1 MHARGMSVPLSV
13 CASEDALPADALP
26 AGSGRDEEDEDVS
39 GFPCSSPDDADCAA
53 EDEAADEGAGGF
65 CGRGFADALPC
76 PPVCA
81 DGCDE
86 AAGGCAAEDAGAV

>member
-13 CASEDALPADALP
+13 CASEDALP

-53 EDEAADEGAGGF
+53 EDEAADEDAGGF

>member
-39 GFPCSSPDDADCAA
+39 GFLCSSPDDADCAA
-53 EDEAADEGAGGF
+53 EDEAADEDAGGF